1 MTLYLRFYFIV
12 INVLLGLVLPLQ
24 AAEVRTWTSSDG
36 RTLEAEFVTATKR
49 NVTLRRKSDGR
60 RFVLALDKISEDD
73 RKWVVEAL
81 ETGAAGVLEKKEASG
96 IFEDRLSEEWERME
110 FESLKFRFYGGRG
123 LNKKKRYPVV
133 VFLHGKGS
141 GGSDNEK
148 QLRSVPRMLVEKG
161 FYRNNPSFVIAPQCP
176 DDGRGWRGQFLDDV
190 IGLVDEAIK
199 HLPVDKSRI
208 YITGLSMGG
217 YGTWSAIAE
226 APDVFAAAVP
236 VCGGGDPR
244 SAKSIRDIPIWAH
257 HGVADNVV
265 PVAASQ
271 VMVAALEKVKG
282 RIRYTEY
289 DKESGIK
296 HNAWTPCYSNPEV
309 FEWLFSQRLGKK
321 KEAK

>member
-12 INVLLGLVLPLQ
+12 INALLGLVLTLP

-36 RTLEAEFVTATKR
+36 RTLEAEFVTATQR

-73 RKWVVEAL
+73 RKWVAEAL
-81 ETGAAGVLEKKEASG
+81 EAGVAGVVEKKEASG
-96 IFEDRLSEEWERME
+96 IFEDRLTEDWERME

-123 LNKKKRYPVV
+123 LNKNKRYPVV

-148 QLRSVPRMLVEKG
+148 HLRSVPRMLVEKG
-161 FYRNNPSFVIAPQCP
+161 FYRSNPSFVIAPQCP

-190 IGLVDEAIK
+190 LGLVKQAIK

-217 YGTWSAIAE
+217 FGTWSAIAE
-226 APDVFAAAVP
+226 APGLFAAAVP

-244 SAKSIRDIPIWAH
+244 SAKSIKDIPIWAH
-257 HGVADNVV
+257 HGVADDVV

-271 VMVAALEKVKG
+271 IMVTALEGVKG
-282 RIRYTEY
+282 SIRYTEY

-296 HNAWTPCYSNPEV
+296 HNAWTPCYGNPEV
-309 FEWLFSQRLGKK
+309 FEWMFSQRQGKK

>member
-12 INVLLGLVLPLQ
+12 INALLGLVLTLP

-36 RTLEAEFVTATKR
+36 RTLEAEFVTATER

-81 ETGAAGVLEKKEASG
+81 ETGATGVLEKKEATG

-148 QLRSVPRMLVEKG
+148 HLRSVPRMLVEKA

>member
-1 MTLYLRFYFIV
+1 
-12 INVLLGLVLPLQ
+12 
-24 AAEVRTWTSSDG
+24 
-36 RTLEAEFVTATKR
+36 
-49 NVTLRRKSDGR
+49 
-60 RFVLALDKISEDD
+60 
-73 RKWVVEAL
+73 
-81 ETGAAGVLEKKEASG
+81 
-96 IFEDRLSEEWERME
+96 
-110 FESLKFRFYGGRG
+110 
-123 LNKKKRYPVV
+123 
-133 VFLHGKGS
+133 
-141 GGSDNEK
+141 
-148 QLRSVPRMLVEKG
+148 MLVEKG